1 MTSTSS
7 SWKNPSAA
15 VQAKRNLRP
24 LPDDFEPTEEEQGL
38 LAMYDSLKSFE
49 RQATRLKEMKAR
61 EKLEAKEAE
70 FKQTMARKRKV
81 RTKNKPKQEGA
92 GDSGSDE
99 GGDDS
104 PVEEDSEVES
114 EDDQQTL
121 HQKRQAKLEKWRDEI
136 DSKQQAMVAQESKEA
151 TMRDQLLAQNE
162 TLDLGTTLKR
172 KRLERND
179 DESDLLA
186 SMMKA
191 QTPPHEFSK
200 SLGLTVVK
208 GKVLFPTTAKEA
220 KWTPPDEPTN
230 PNDGAF
236 LVELDDF
243 DIGKASDGRGNNT
256 VAIKFSAPGD
266 SKRFSINIAGPNH
279 DGFDSIL
286 FHFNPRQFE
295 RGGQLVIND
304 KQTGIWGQ
312 AVNLPLSQV
321 PLIFGQTSITLQ
333 IQITGEGFDIF
344 IEDKHCARLEHR
356 KELPSKP
363 CSLFLQ
369 FPSSDDYAS
378 PENWIVY
385 RTWWGNKAIMA
396 KGDLSAVPGVN
407 SFNAIHPVSHTADY
421 LDNDMPLLSRMVIHS
436 IPCYCRENSSSVLC
450 RKSKPTRRSTFD
462 EPSWSAPFESTEV
475 HRVSLV
481 LYPRTL
487 HLPLWRWRMK
497 GWRI

>member
-1 MTSTSS
+1 MSSTSS

-15 VQAKRNLRP
+15 VQAKHNLRP
-24 LPDDFEPTEEEQGL
+24 LPDDFEPTEEEKGL
-38 LAMYDSLKSFE
+38 LAMYESIKNFE
-49 RQATRLKEMKAR
+49 RQAARLKETKAR
-61 EKLEAKEAE
+61 EKLEAKDVE
-70 FKQTMARKRKV
+70 FKQSLARKRKM
-81 RTKNKPKQEGA
+81 RSKDKPTQLSGNEDAEDSEA
-92 GDSGSDE
+92 GGE
-99 GGDDS
+99 S
-104 PVEEDSEVES
+104 PLNEDSEVES
-114 EDDQQTL
+114 EDDQKTL

-136 DSKQQAMVAQESKEA
+136 ESKQQALSEKE
-151 TMRDQLLAQNE
+151 TKEGQMRDQLLAQNE
-162 TLDLGTTLKR
+162 TLEIGTTLKR

-179 DESDLLA
+179 DESDILA
-186 SMMKA
+186 SMLQA
-191 QTPPHEFSK
+191 QTPPHDFSK
-200 SLGLTVVK
+200 SLGLTAVK
-208 GKVLFPTTAKEA
+208 GKILFPVTSKASI
-220 KWTPPDEPTN
+220 WTPPDTPTS

-236 LVELDDF
+236 LVELDNF

-266 SKRFSINIAGPNH
+266 SKRFSINIAGPDH
-279 DGFDSIL
+279 DDFDSIL

-344 IEDKHCARLEHR
+344 IDEKHCARLEHR

-396 KGDLSAVPGVN
+396 KDDLSSVPGVN
-407 SFNAIHPVSHTADY
+407 SFNAIHPVSHASGCLYLNLRLLIMIVLTAFDTVSEKT
-421 LDNDMPLLSRMVIHS
+421 LCQWHVENPNGLGNRFSSCRVGARLSKVRGLARRCLH
-436 IPCYCRENSSSVLC
+436 CTQKCHLRLC
-450 RKSKPTRRSTFD
+450 GD
-462 EPSWSAPFESTEV
+462 GE
-475 HRVSLV
+475 
-481 LYPRTL
+481 
-487 HLPLWRWRMK
+487 
-497 GWRI
+497 